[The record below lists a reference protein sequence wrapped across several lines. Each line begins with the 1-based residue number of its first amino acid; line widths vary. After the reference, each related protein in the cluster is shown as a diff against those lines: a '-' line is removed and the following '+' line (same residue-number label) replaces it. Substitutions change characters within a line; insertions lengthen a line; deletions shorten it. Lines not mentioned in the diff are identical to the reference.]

1 MQNTLA
7 KSDARNMHIIAK
19 NKVEKESE
27 FVSKNPK
34 KRLYI
39 KIYDLQKAYIL

>member
-7 KSDARNMHIIAK
+7 KSDARNMHIIVK

-27 FVSKNPK
+27 FVYKNPK
-34 KRLYI
+34 KTPLYKNI
-39 KIYDLQKAYIL
+39 

>member
-7 KSDARNMHIIAK
+7 KSDERNMHIIVK
-19 NKVEKESE
+19 NKAEKESE

-34 KRLYI
+34 KCLYI